1 VVRLAESQH
10 GVVARRQVL
19 GIGLTRHMISGR
31 LAVGTWRTLY
41 PGVYRL
47 RGAPQTWYQRLMAAC
62 LAAGSDA
69 VASHR
74 AAANLWGLGEFGDP
88 VEVTVPAQRRVRLP
102 DVTLHRATRLSSG
115 EICRVHGIPA
125 TVVSRTLIDLATV
138 LDKSGLEAA
147 VDRALADRLVASE
160 RLHRS
165 LEAAG
170 RSGRKGAGHLARI
183 LEQRISMKR
192 LPQSEFELRL
202 LRLLERH
209 RLPAPICQHRV
220 RLSSGR
226 WAYLDFAYPDALLAL
241 EADSYRHH
249 SSLSDWSRDRV
260 RNNELLALGW
270 RVLPVTFSDLGA
282 RPAMI
287 ADQVARALRAAE
299 VWNIRPL

>member
-1 VVRLAESQH
+1 
-10 GVVARRQVL
+10 
-19 GIGLTRHMISGR
+19 
-31 LAVGTWRTLY
+31 
-41 PGVYRL
+41 
-47 RGAPQTWYQRLMAAC
+47 MAAC